1 MNGHK
6 KISVKIP
13 EGLFEEMKK
22 IMEKRGYSQSEF
34 IRDAIREKIDNEK
47 KTLKDLEGV

>member
-13 EGLFEEMKK
+13 DGLFEEMENIRKR
-22 IMEKRGYSQSEF
+22 RGYSRSEF

-47 KTLKDLEGV
+47 KTLKKLEGV